1 MKTTKQLIQ
10 DTRTNQEQFKKSGQ
24 AWQKET
30 ENEKGKSKTERIA
43 DHLWIKMG
51 ELYANK
57 WTIKNGDHPSD
68 LWLGALNMLTRD
80 QIQAGIDQSIK
91 NIYGGNSWSPDLAEF
106 MAGVYG
112 QTESIEQ
119 VYKKIIYRKYTNAV
133 DLYLAQRIGYTLRQ
147 QSIAQGTKALR
158 GHLDDAR
165 ELERAGKLP
174 PFNQQRVEIMGKTPK
189 SNPTDQQREDLKAY
203 HASMHLKYIGG
214 LKKLVGI

>member
-1 MKTTKQLIQ
+1 
-10 DTRTNQEQFKKSGQ
+10 
-24 AWQKET
+24 
-30 ENEKGKSKTERIA
+30 
-43 DHLWIKMG
+43 MG